1 MVWGILADVVL
12 SLHALFIAWV
22 VLGAVAVALW
32 PRLLWLHLPALAW
45 GLWVQ
50 FAGTVCPLTPLEV
63 ALRHAAGEQGFAGG
77 FIEHYLGA
85 VVYPEGLTREAQ
97 WRLGGL
103 LAALNLGL
111 YAWVGWRHWGQ
122 HARRLGLR

>member
-12 SLHALFIAWV
+12 TLHALFIAWV
-22 VLGAVAVALW
+22 VLGAVAVAFW

-45 GLWVQ
+45 GLFVQ
-50 FAGTVCPLTPLEV
+50 FTGTVCPLTPIEV
-63 ALRHAAGEQGFAGG
+63 ALRLAAGEQGFEGG

-85 VVYPEGLTREAQ
+85 IVYPDGLTLEAQ

-111 YAWVGWRHWGQ
+111 YGWVWWR
-122 HARRLGLR
+122 RVRLQPMR